1 MKHEAQDISVVEAL
15 KIAEKEVRVILGDV
29 VENEFPIFSERHLE
43 AEFCWMF
50 FLRGDINI
58 SPDRMLGL
66 KWAYAVSKKERFA
79 MVQDLSSDEDKLQDY
94 LLKMSDHFM
103 RRNE

>member
-1 MKHEAQDISVVEAL
+1 MKYEAQDISVVEGL

-29 VENEFPIFSERHLE
+29 VGNEFPIFSDRHLE

-58 SPDRMLGL
+58 PPDRMLGL
-66 KWAYAVSKKERFA
+66 KWAYAVSKKGCFA

>member
-1 MKHEAQDISVVEAL
+1 MKDEAQDISIMEAL

-29 VENEFPIFSERHLE
+29 VENEFSIFSDRHLE

-50 FLRGDINI
+50 FLKGDINI
-58 SPDRMLGL
+58 PPDRMLGL
-66 KWAYAVSKKERFA
+66 KWAFVVSKKGRFA

>member
-15 KIAEKEVRVILGDV
+15 KIAEKEVWVILGDV

-50 FLRGDINI
+50 FFKGGYKYTSR
-58 SPDRMLGL
+58 
-66 KWAYAVSKKERFA
+66 
-79 MVQDLSSDEDKLQDY
+79 
-94 LLKMSDHFM
+94 
-103 RRNE
+103 